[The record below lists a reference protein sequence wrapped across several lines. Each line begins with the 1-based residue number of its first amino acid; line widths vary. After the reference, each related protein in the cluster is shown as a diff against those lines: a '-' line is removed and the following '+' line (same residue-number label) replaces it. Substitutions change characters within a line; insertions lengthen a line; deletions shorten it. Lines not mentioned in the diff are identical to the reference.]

1 MAPSCGHIAHAVSF
15 GPRTYGVHLRHKV
28 SVGGVATRSASH
40 YTAARL
46 NNAVNKPN

>member
-1 MAPSCGHIAHAVSF
+1 MAPGCGHMVHAVLL
-15 GPRTYGVHLRHKV
+15 GLRTYGVHLRHKV